1 VTEIGINV
9 QQQGYSV
16 SADGGPTRTLQGTR
30 SGALFTAE
38 LYDQWLRAGKVFSV
52 GGGDAPV
59 ITSTV
64 ENNTA
69 IDLTEPFLLHDVPSS
84 KVVVPIMVK
93 VSPAV
98 VWETGDEI
106 VLYASDAVGFSAGG
120 DTLAATI
127 RNLAVPGSGDSEL
140 AATATT
146 AIYDGDAALTMAA
159 VSEVRVIDA
168 VHRLTGDLFSPY
180 EYNIL
185 KGDPMVMLHGPS
197 SLALMI
203 ARTTTTVE
211 VLYTYIWAELDKNEL
226 VNS

>member
-1 VTEIGINV
+1 MAELGLNI

-16 SADGGPTRTLQGTR
+16 STDGPVGRTAQGTR
-30 SGALFTAE
+30 SGALFVAE

-59 ITSTV
+59 ITATL

-69 IDLTEPFLLHDVPSS
+69 IDLTEPFLLHDIPSS

-98 VWETGDEI
+98 IWETGDEI
-106 VLYASDAVGFSAGG
+106 VVYASDAVGYSSGG
-120 DTLAATI
+120 DTLASTI

-146 AIYDGDAALTMAA
+146 AIYDGDAVLTMAA

-197 SLALMI
+197 SFAVMI
-203 ARTTTTVE
+203 ARTTSTVE